1 MSFLF
6 VYGTLLR
13 PLGHPKHTYLAQYCH
28 YICPGRFQGK
38 MFDIGDYPG
47 VIPSIQRED
56 SVQGEVYAIK
66 DEALLLSKL
75 DEYEGCSGHSPQ
87 PHEYQRE
94 IHLIELPNGT
104 SQSAWIYLYTHDI
117 ALLKPILTG
126 DYLEY
131 CTHRPQ

>member
-1 MSFLF
+1 
-6 VYGTLLR
+6 
-13 PLGHPKHTYLAQYCH
+13 
-28 YICPGRFQGK
+28 

-75 DEYEGCSGHSPQ
+75 DEY
-87 PHEYQRE
+87 EYQRE